1 MEIVTLMSNVINIDR
16 TPYIH
21 EENEKYGVATK
32 IFIAQ
37 SDDGEYALVFEQSR
51 VFFGIEVDTQEIFIP
66 YENLMESLSN
76 IISATKKVLRL
87 VEEDK
92 E

>member
-1 MEIVTLMSNVINIDR
+1 MSNIINIDR
-16 TPYIH
+16 TPYIQDDYD
-21 EENEKYGVATK
+21 KDGVVTK

-51 VFFGIEVDTQEIFIP
+51 VFFGIEVDTQEMVIP

-76 IISATKKVLRL
+76 IISATKEVLRL

>member
-16 TPYIH
+16 TPYIQDDYD
-21 EENEKYGVATK
+21 KDGVVTK
-32 IFIAQ
+32 ILIAQ

-51 VFFGIEVDTQEIFIP
+51 VLDGVEVDTQEIVIP
-66 YENLMESLSN
+66 YQNLMESLPN
-76 IISATKKVLRL
+76 IISATKEVLRL